1 MASVIDIH
9 GLAPLQEGMLFHT
22 LYGPESGVY
31 VEQRWCVILES
42 HTNVARHKHR
52 SQDHT
57 VYGKACPPAM
67 GLNHGYRLRMPS
79 PILSARSVWP

>member
-31 VEQRWCVILES
+31 VEQRWCVILGDLNIKVFQDAWNQAILR
-42 HTNVARHKHR
+42 HTA
-52 SQDHT
+52 
-57 VYGKACPPAM
+57 
-67 GLNHGYRLRMPS
+67 LRAEFHWEETEKPVQVIYDEVTRVTS
-79 PILSARSVWP
+79 S

>member
-31 VEQRWCVILES
+31 VEQRWCVILGDLNIKVFQDTWNQAILR
-42 HTNVARHKHR
+42 HTALRAAHR
-52 SQDHT
+52 RRFRTAHSRR
-57 VYGKACPPAM
+57 A
-67 GLNHGYRLRMPS
+67 LRT
-79 PILSARSVWP
+79 AGRGG